1 MSSLL
6 SPSVRSLCRISLPL
20 MITSLSGN
28 MMLLLDRLILA
39 RYSSEAMNAAATAA
53 MACAIFQFG
62 AISIASIAE
71 VFVGQY
77 NGAKEY
83 KKTPEP
89 VWQMVWFSLSLFFV
103 FWPIATW
110 GAPYFLP
117 GTLYI
122 EGKDYFW
129 WIMMFGPL
137 MAIIASFSAFFIGR
151 GYAQLVT
158 WSALTC
164 NILNGGL
171 NVLLVFGI
179 DNWLQPMGAKG
190 AAIATV
196 FSQVIQVIILGV
208 VFLNKHHRESCHTHK
223 WNFNGSLLLS
233 CLKIGTPSSI
243 SHMIEFAAWST
254 LFRITAAI
262 HLDYITVQTIG
273 NSVFVFF
280 AFVTEGMQKGIVAIA
295 SNLIGAKQEKDI
307 QKLIYSGL
315 KLHSL
320 FMAIFLIPLVLYSD
334 PIVRL
339 FLPSI
344 GEIDSPLYQECI
356 NILKWVWLYFAF
368 DGVVWIL
375 GGILTSGGDTRFM
388 MFMNAAGAWFFAI
401 TPIYI
406 AIHYFHVKS
415 STAWG
420 ISVFYAIANMLA
432 FILRYKSNRWKHT
445 IIQDS

>member
-6 SPSVRSLCRISLPL
+6 SPTVRSLSRISLPL
-20 MITSLSGN
+20 MITTLSGN
-28 MMLLLDRLILA
+28 MMFLLDRLILA
-39 RYSSEAMNAAATAA
+39 HYSVEAMNAAATAA
-53 MACAIFQFG
+53 MACAIFQLS
-62 AISIASIAE
+62 AVAIASIAE

-77 NGAKEY
+77 NGAQEH

-89 VWQMVWFSLSLFFV
+89 VWQMIWFSLSLFLI

-117 GTLYI
+117 DTLYT
-122 EGKDYFW
+122 EGNEYFW

-137 MAIIASFSAFFIGR
+137 MAVIASFSAFFIGR

-164 NILNGGL
+164 NMINGGL

-196 FSQVIQVIILGV
+196 ISQVIQVIILGM
-208 VFLNKHHRESCHTHK
+208 VFLNKHHRETCHTHK
-223 WNFNGSLLLS
+223 WNFNASTLLS
-233 CLKIGTPSSI
+233 CLKVGTPSAV
-243 SHMIEFAAWST
+243 SHMIEIAAWST
-254 LFRITAAI
+254 LFRITAAV

-273 NSVFVFF
+273 NSVLVFF
-280 AFVTEGMQKGIVAIA
+280 MFVTEGLHKGVVAIA
-295 SNLIGAKQEKDI
+295 SNLIGAKQEQLIK
-307 QKLIYSGL
+307 KLFYSGL
-315 KLHSL
+315 KFHAF
-320 FMAIFLIPLVLYSD
+320 FMMIFLIPLILYSA
-334 PIVRL
+334 PIVHL
-339 FLPSI
+339 FLPGVEAS
-344 GEIDSPLYQECI
+344 SPLYQECI
-356 NILKWVWLYFAF
+356 SILMWVWLYFVF

-401 TPIYI
+401 LPIYI

-420 ISVFYAIANMLA
+420 ICIFYAIANMLA
-432 FILRYKSNRWKHT
+432 FSLRYRSNRWKHT
-445 IIQDS
+445 IIQES